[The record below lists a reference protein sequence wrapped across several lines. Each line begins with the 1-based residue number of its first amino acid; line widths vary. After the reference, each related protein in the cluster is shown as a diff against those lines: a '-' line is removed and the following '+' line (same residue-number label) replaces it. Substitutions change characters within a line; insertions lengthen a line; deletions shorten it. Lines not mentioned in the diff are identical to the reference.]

1 MQQLPLH
8 YPALDIIEYA
18 FVKEEKEWKARYIR
32 FFPFNPFPFP
42 QNPTSIG

>member
-18 FVKEEKEWKARYIR
+18 LVKGEKALYIMPPT
-32 FFPFNPFPFP
+32 PFLLKLAVLKR
-42 QNPTSIG
+42 Q